1 MCEILEAI
9 KSHEAKLKEYA
20 ELLLD
25 YNRYVRLVGPSD
37 AETLWEEHILD
48 CAAALPLLPPS
59 GRVVDVG
66 SGGGLPGMVWAICK
80 PDITV
85 SLVEAT
91 RRKCEAVERMIKG
104 LKLENARVIWAR
116 AEEEASLRREFY
128 DVAAAR
134 AVAEAGV
141 LVEYLSP
148 LVKVG
153 GTLLAFKGRHARSE
167 LDPLTGRWLE
177 LGLGEPKLERYEIRG
192 KERYVV
198 LWEKVGLCPDKYPR
212 RPGMAE
218 KRPWWR

>member
-1 MCEILEAI
+1 MREILEAI
-9 KSHEAKLKEYA
+9 KPHETKLKEYA

-104 LKLENARVIWAR
+104 LELENVRVIWAR

-167 LDPLTGRWLE
+167 LDPLAGRWRE

>member
-1 MCEILEAI
+1 MREILEAI
-9 KSHEAKLKEYA
+9 KPHETKLKEYA

-37 AETLWEEHILD
+37 AETLWEEHVLD
-48 CAAALPLLPPS
+48 CAAALPFLPPS

-66 SGGGLPGMVWAICK
+66 SGGGLPGIVWAICR
-80 PDITV
+80 PDLTA

-91 RRKCEAVERMIKG
+91 RRKCEAMERIIKG
-104 LKLENARVIWAR
+104 LKLENVRVVWAR
-116 AEEEASLRREFY
+116 AEEEASLRRELY

-134 AVAEAGV
+134 AVAEVGV

-153 GTLLAFKGRHARSE
+153 GTLLAFKGRGVRSE
-167 LDPLTGRWLE
+167 LDPLTGRWSE
-177 LGLGEPKLERYEIRG
+177 LGLDEPKLERYEIKG
-192 KERYVV
+192 KERYIV